1 MADNYEF
8 CMSQA
13 ESARKSADAAI
24 LDNVRENFERA
35 EKVWVAL
42 ATKAQRVSDARQER
56 EDASAHARVVAQEN
70 AANENAAHD
79 LEELHGAAGE

>member
-8 CMSQA
+8 CIAQA

-42 ATKAQRVSDARQER
+42 ATKAQRVSDARVER
-56 EDASAHARVVAQEN
+56 EEASAARVA
-70 AANENAAHD
+70 AANENAGD
-79 LEELHGAAGE
+79 ELAALQRAAAE